1 MCIRDRYRGGLE
13 SNQSGYGRVWSPSG
27 VAHFIAGQASHVN
40 NNRHSVWFGGSTV
53 NVVGQE
59 HLISFAKNAMTY
71 SNNGTNCDI
80 VNASYPSSATGTT
93 NSSVTSTSHGIGRN
107 SSATTNMLNGHIKR
121 MTYWE
126 QVLDPSTLQ
135 SITE

>member
-1 MCIRDRYRGGLE
+1 
-13 SNQSGYGRVWSPSG
+13 
-27 VAHFIAGQASHVN
+27 
-40 NNRHSVWFGGSTV
+40 
-53 NVVGQE
+53 
-59 HLISFAKNAMTY
+59 MTY

-93 NSSVTSTSHGIGRN
+93 NSSVDSDFHGIGRN
-107 SSATTNMLNGHIKR
+107 VYGTVNMLNGHIKR

-135 SITE
+135 SLTE